1 MIKLTLAKGLQF
13 RAEDDRSHSM
23 VVDTLMDFGGYDEGF
38 HPIELLLVS
47 LAACM
52 GMDMV
57 GIVRKKGGKI
67 ETFEIAVDGKRAAE
81 HPKRYEKITMTFTC
95 KGDFRRADLL
105 RAHELSRDK
114 YCGAYATLQQT
125 PEIEFV
131 L

>member
-1 MIKLTLAKGLQF
+1 MIKLTLEKGLQF
-13 RAEDDRSHSM
+13 SVQDNYGHTM
-23 VVDTLMDFGGYDEGF
+23 VVDTLKDFGGYDEGF

-57 GIVRKKGGKI
+57 GIVQKKGGKI
-67 ETFEIAVDGKRAAE
+67 ETFEIAVNGKQAAE
-81 HPKRYEKITMTFTC
+81 HPKRYEKITMTFKC
-95 KGDFRRADLL
+95 EGDFRRADLL

-125 PEIEFV
+125 PDVEFV